1 MKIGI
6 IVGHSILKNGS
17 ITSANSSFCNEYLY
31 CKELGEYIRKIGEKT
46 IHKIDIIQCPE
57 RVFNKSIEEK
67 KYKLDKI
74 NGKKYDMILEL
85 HLNSSNNTN
94 ATGTEVLYYS
104 DRGKIIADRIYK
116 KTNNILNRKRGIKK
130 RTDLYIL
137 RDTDCPATLLEL
149 FFISNIEDF
158 KTMENYKKEN
168 IARLILEGLTGENI
182 KDNDIEEIYRVRK
195 SWNDVGSQ
203 IGAYKNLDNAFKNC
217 IQGYKVYNS
226 KGIEIKK

>member
-1 MKIGI
+1 MKIGV

-31 CKELGEYIRKIGEKT
+31 CKELGEYIRKLGEKT

-57 RVFNKSIEEK
+57 KVFNKAREEK
-67 KYKLDKI
+67 DYKLGKI

-85 HLNSSNNTN
+85 HLNSSSNTS

-104 DRGKIIADRIYK
+104 EKGKVIADRIYK
-116 KTNNILNRKRGIKK
+116 KVNPILNKKRGIKK

-149 FFISNIEDF
+149 FFLSNIEDF

-168 IARLILEGLTGENI
+168 IARLILEGLIGEDI
-182 KDNDIEEIYRVRK
+182 KDNGIEEIYRVRR
-195 SWNDVGSQ
+195 SWSDTKSQ

-217 IQGYKVYNS
+217 KEGYKVYNS
-226 KGIEIKK
+226 KGIEVTN